1 MWFAPNIATVIDVLT
16 RPKLRYLFGGGTPVQ
31 RELHHYDHLRRVG
44 RSDHVGRA
52 TTVFLARLLFGRTI
66 EWGAQARDDHEVP
79 WSLAFRHFWP
89 QTLIGLVP
97 LSVLAISAPSAIPYA
112 FLLAGGPL
120 LSIPLAVATA
130 APALG
135 RALIAIGLD
144 RLPEETLPPPE
155 LRALELPAIELSQPG
170 R

>member
-1 MWFAPNIATVIDVLT
+1 V
-16 RPKLRYLFGGGTPVQ
+16 
-31 RELHHYDHLRRVG
+31 
-44 RSDHVGRA
+44 
-52 TTVFLARLLFGRTI
+52 FGRTI
-66 EWGAQARDDHEVP
+66 EWGMQARDDHEVP

-97 LSVLAISAPSAIPYA
+97 LFVLAISAPAAVPYA

-130 APALG
+130 APVLG
-135 RALIAIGLD
+135 RALIATGLD

-155 LRALELPAIELSQPG
+155 LLALNLPAIELSQRG